1 MVKVTREKVEGI
13 LRGVVEPE
21 LGADLV
27 TLGYI
32 DNIEVRGN
40 KATVKF
46 HLTSPFSPVAEFM
59 GIEIRR
65 ALKDRGIDA
74 EAIITEHREKD
85 RINGYVNW
93 VKLKS

>member
-1 MVKVTREKVEGI
+1 MPKVNPEKIKGI

-27 TLGYI
+27 SLDYI
-32 DNIEVRGN
+32 DDIEVKGQ
-40 KATVKF
+40 KVTVKF

-65 ALKDRGIDA
+65 ALKEKGIDA
-74 EAIITEHREKD
+74 KVIITDHKDMD
-85 RINGYVNW
+85 RINEYINW
-93 VKLKS
+93 VKIKP